1 MLPDLTLPFVQVLLI
16 FIFDLHISDLIP
28 LLPDLT
34 FKLCNLLPDLLLLF
48 VSLTDNALKFL
59 ALLIKLLHH
68 LSVILL
74 GHRVPRSFFYLQLA
88 QFQNLFKLCIHFIQ
102 LLPLLFV

>member
-1 MLPDLTLPFVQVLLI
+1 MLSNLALPFVQVLLI
-16 FIFDLHISDLIP
+16 FIFDLHVSYLIS
-28 LLPDLT
+28 LLPDLA

-48 VSLTDNALKFL
+48 ISLTDNALKLL

-74 GHRVPRSFFYLQLA
+74 GHGVPRSFLHLQLA
-88 QFQNLFKLCIHFIQ
+88 QFQNLLKLCIHFVQ
-102 LLPLLFV
+102 LLPLLLV